1 MFKTIAKD
9 SNSEI
14 VEKKSKFI
22 ANVFYVE
29 SVQEAEE
36 KIKEIKRKYYDAK
49 HNCFAY
55 SVFSEEGIIN
65 RFSDDGEPSGTAG
78 SPMLNI
84 INSKELTNIL
94 VVVTR
99 YFGGIL
105 LGTGGLVRAYTS
117 AFQEALKQT
126 KEIEKDVGMREKI
139 VTTYQDLEKL
149 KYYLKQKNIDIMEIE
164 YNEDVNVF
172 IDISKEKLKELQSS
186 IKDLNFEIK
195 EINLIEEKY
204 IENK

>member
-29 SVQEAEE
+29 SIQEAEE